1 MLNRLVFHL
10 TDQYRVYKFTK
21 KSAKER
27 KSSHLRTWMT
37 WSKCRCNNRTYEK
50 TDADEVWTASDQPA
64 FENRHWTV
72 QLTIFADGSALPPLL
87 IFRDKG

>member
-1 MLNRLVFHL
+1 MEQMPLHFVM
-10 TDQYRVYKFTK
+10 D
-21 KSAKER
+21 
-27 KSSHLRTWMT
+27 
-37 WSKCRCNNRTYEK
+37 CNRTYEK